1 MKKTR
6 FTAMFLCVTT
16 LFSLFAGGVY
26 AEEGVTYIDETT
38 LVIEDGKV
46 VSGDKSL
53 VDKGIVVIGDS
64 SESPEEAP
72 VFIDDECKPDL
83 VTSPYGSAGE
93 KAETDLITPPFVS
106 AEEEAEDTFGSPL
119 LSGKT
124 PVKDNSALLNP
135 DSSTGDKNT
144 QSGVTLPE
152 VTPLAFSEP
161 TWYDPRNDIK
171 NVASAMWCVD
181 CGSLLSATWEIGKL
195 YQLAVLHAPVN
206 ANIKQTYKIY
216 AGMLIRGYVLNSSS
230 YYRCYNSI
238 IDAGGTAQ
246 YNGALLYVRTGANVE
261 LSNYGTVNGS
271 RAVFEGLRFCYNE
284 YYVDYTSTIKYSAPY
299 LANYTEDYWDSNDPY
314 YFTSLIVVENG
325 TASLSNTDIRNGI
338 TDDNG
343 SAVRVEKGSLSLSN
357 CTIKTC
363 KSVDSGNGGAI
374 YFADGT
380 SGSLSNTTIES
391 CIAAGSGGAIYVGN
405 TGSGKAVTL
414 NTVTIKNCKAAKG
427 GAIYVANGG
436 IVKLNTVTIQDC
448 TATNG
453 GAIYLESNATL
464 HLQNVTIKNNTA
476 SAGAGVYLVNS
487 AKLEC
492 KNSSG
497 AAVNGGTFDNNDA
510 TGYGGS
516 IYANNTTTTAG
527 TVNLKGLE
535 IKNSYGTQGGGIY
548 MMGPY
553 TFSLND
559 VTVHTNSA
567 KYGGGI
573 NMEGNIQSTF
583 TEVEIYGNSSYDSAN
598 NGNGG
603 GMWIGKN
610 SYEIVMDSTNSIH
623 DNTSENHGGGIH
635 LGGAVT
641 LKITGA
647 TIHTNHARVGGGISC
662 ATNSTS
668 GEPKLKIEGGSVYN
682 NDARSFGGGIC
693 LRDGDEHA
701 LSGTANIYGNS
712 APNGGGV
719 YLNWLGSSDAT
730 KLTMSSGQIYKN
742 SATSNYA
749 GGVYVDANCTLNM
762 TGGNIGGEYR
772 DDFATTSETQ
782 RNTYGNTSKAGAGVF
797 VVAGGT
803 LTMSGGGINSNVG
816 TDNGGGIYNSGTMTI
831 NGGSVSNNKGNY
843 GGGICIEGN
852 CVNNVRITGST
863 AVVNIN
869 SNEATND
876 GGGIDISNGKG
887 DVTGVVIGGDSGNAV
902 NISQNIAKRGGGVR
916 FRSSGNYSM
925 SATIGDT
932 VTMHKNQATH
942 SAAVYGGGGIFMGG
956 DTTLDIGAATLS
968 ENTAYCGG
976 GIYIVGGSSTLTLN
990 GTTLKDNVAVYSGGG
1005 LHTEAF
1011 KAITIENVTVDGNSA
1026 GDADHD
1032 GFGGGLSFY
1041 KGAAANTLTI
1051 KSGTITGNTSTDS
1064 GGGIFF
1070 SNDPTGATTL
1080 DVDLPK
1086 TASTAADP
1094 VLVIS
1099 ENTAKIGGGIC
1110 VDDGSTAHA
1119 LVTVNIHDGV
1129 DIHDNLATRS
1139 GGGIYVSPSGVVN
1152 MDGGKIR
1159 DNDADG
1165 GPDVLT
1171 KPAEDQVV
1179 CGGGV
1184 YVYLGTFNVTGGEIS
1199 GNEAKSIDIT
1209 RGLGGGIFVHGKATV
1224 SIKGTSAKPVVLSNN
1239 TANYRG
1245 GGLYI
1250 TDFNTTTTPT
1260 FQMDYV
1266 NITGNTA
1273 TNDRGGGAFME
1284 FKEADGVRNVSITNC
1299 LVQNN
1304 TSETFAENDESVQ
1317 GHGGGLYLSSSR
1329 TTPGTF
1335 TVTNVDFLDNHA
1347 TVQGAGL
1354 YFTNYAKGVVTD
1366 CVFER
1371 NESKGDLEGTATG
1384 SGGGMAV
1391 YGGADVSLTD
1401 CTFDDNT
1408 ATTNGGAI
1416 GLQGNTSTVNSQTVF
1431 NISKLSLTNVTI
1443 GETTANEAKA
1453 NGGGINQGYLSELTV
1468 ENCLVTKNIS
1478 RNNGGG
1484 ICVYTNY
1491 SGVAEANK
1499 PTYTAKTSISN
1510 TQVTNNTASHRGGGL
1525 YLHYAKGLNGDA
1537 VTLSALTITGNS
1549 ATNDAGGGICVETS
1563 IVNMTGTNT
1572 VSGNDAGCYGGAIV
1586 VRTEDKSGATLNI
1599 NTTDNGTTTIDDNSI
1614 RGYHG
1619 GGIHVAG
1626 SATLNMKGGSITNND
1641 NPTRYYGGGGV
1652 DVQGTLN
1659 LNGTTVSGNTA
1670 DNGGG
1675 ICTRGSGSTTL
1686 TNCTVSG
1693 NTAANG
1699 AGGGLYA
1706 SNGGTV
1712 KATNCFIIGNDANG
1726 TVSGKTTYVDGA
1738 SNGTGGGVAVINN
1751 GSSFELVSGGIY
1763 NNTATTAG
1771 DDVFANGIGTKL
1783 SLPAAASINKS
1794 RYENLDATV
1803 TYNWMEDYMDGE
1815 EQYSEGLNG
1824 NSAIGGKR
1832 YLTSPVSVR
1841 AYVDSAEATGTGHT
1855 GEYIN
1860 DEDGR
1865 FVAITFGVPK
1875 YNIGSIKITAPESD
1889 VPGQRFVFTLKGTNM
1904 LGETIEL
1911 SVSLASKESVTIT
1924 NLVSGTYTVEQ
1935 QDDWS
1940 WRYEFTTAKVDDGD
1954 DLSTKAVSVAITG
1967 GELNELH
1974 TVTYT
1979 NEKENNKWLSHNSEC
1994 EKNVALPETQNTAF
2008 YMAEAKKKYTL

>member
-1 MKKTR
+1 M
-6 FTAMFLCVTT
+6 
-16 LFSLFAGGVY
+16 
-26 AEEGVTYIDETT
+26 
-38 LVIEDGKV
+38 
-46 VSGDKSL
+46 
-53 VDKGIVVIGDS
+53 
-64 SESPEEAP
+64 
-72 VFIDDECKPDL
+72 
-83 VTSPYGSAGE
+83 
-93 KAETDLITPPFVS
+93 
-106 AEEEAEDTFGSPL
+106 
-119 LSGKT
+119 
-124 PVKDNSALLNP
+124 
-135 DSSTGDKNT
+135 
-144 QSGVTLPE
+144 
-152 VTPLAFSEP
+152 
-161 TWYDPRNDIK
+161 
-171 NVASAMWCVD
+171 
-181 CGSLLSATWEIGKL
+181 
-195 YQLAVLHAPVN
+195 
-206 ANIKQTYKIY
+206 
-216 AGMLIRGYVLNSSS
+216 
-230 YYRCYNSI
+230 
-238 IDAGGTAQ
+238 
-246 YNGALLYVRTGANVE
+246 
-261 LSNYGTVNGS
+261 
-271 RAVFEGLRFCYNE
+271 
-284 YYVDYTSTIKYSAPY
+284 
-299 LANYTEDYWDSNDPY
+299 
-314 YFTSLIVVENG
+314 
-325 TASLSNTDIRNGI
+325 
-338 TDDNG
+338 
-343 SAVRVEKGSLSLSN
+343 
-357 CTIKTC
+357 
-363 KSVDSGNGGAI
+363 
-374 YFADGT
+374 
-380 SGSLSNTTIES
+380 
-391 CIAAGSGGAIYVGN
+391 
-405 TGSGKAVTL
+405 
-414 NTVTIKNCKAAKG
+414 
-427 GAIYVANGG
+427 
-436 IVKLNTVTIQDC
+436 
-448 TATNG
+448 
-453 GAIYLESNATL
+453 ATL
-464 HLQNVTIKNNTA
+464 
-476 SAGAGVYLVNS
+476 
-487 AKLEC
+487 
-492 KNSSG
+492 
-497 AAVNGGTFDNNDA
+497 
-510 TGYGGS
+510 
-516 IYANNTTTTAG
+516 
-527 TVNLKGLE
+527 
-535 IKNSYGTQGGGIY
+535 
-548 MMGPY
+548 
-553 TFSLND
+553 
-559 VTVHTNSA
+559 
-567 KYGGGI
+567 
-573 NMEGNIQSTF
+573 
-583 TEVEIYGNSSYDSAN
+583 
-598 NGNGG
+598 
-603 GMWIGKN
+603 
-610 SYEIVMDSTNSIH
+610 
-623 DNTSENHGGGIH
+623 
-635 LGGAVT
+635 
-641 LKITGA
+641 
-647 TIHTNHARVGGGISC
+647 
-662 ATNSTS
+662 
-668 GEPKLKIEGGSVYN
+668 
-682 NDARSFGGGIC
+682 
-693 LRDGDEHA
+693 
-701 LSGTANIYGNS
+701 
-712 APNGGGV
+712 
-719 YLNWLGSSDAT
+719 
-730 KLTMSSGQIYKN
+730 
-742 SATSNYA
+742 
-749 GGVYVDANCTLNM
+749 
-762 TGGNIGGEYR
+762 
-772 DDFATTSETQ
+772 
-782 RNTYGNTSKAGAGVF
+782 
-797 VVAGGT
+797 
-803 LTMSGGGINSNVG
+803 
-816 TDNGGGIYNSGTMTI
+816 
-831 NGGSVSNNKGNY
+831 
-843 GGGICIEGN
+843 
-852 CVNNVRITGST
+852 
-863 AVVNIN
+863 
-869 SNEATND
+869 
-876 GGGIDISNGKG
+876 
-887 DVTGVVIGGDSGNAV
+887 
-902 NISQNIAKRGGGVR
+902 
-916 FRSSGNYSM
+916 
-925 SATIGDT
+925 
-932 VTMHKNQATH
+932 
-942 SAAVYGGGGIFMGG
+942 
-956 DTTLDIGAATLS
+956 
-968 ENTAYCGG
+968 
-976 GIYIVGGSSTLTLN
+976 
-990 GTTLKDNVAVYSGGG
+990 
-1005 LHTEAF
+1005 
-1011 KAITIENVTVDGNSA
+1011 
-1026 GDADHD
+1026 
-1032 GFGGGLSFY
+1032 
-1041 KGAAANTLTI
+1041 
-1051 KSGTITGNTSTDS
+1051 
-1064 GGGIFF
+1064 
-1070 SNDPTGATTL
+1070 
-1080 DVDLPK
+1080 
-1086 TASTAADP
+1086 
-1094 VLVIS
+1094 
-1099 ENTAKIGGGIC
+1099 
-1110 VDDGSTAHA
+1110 
-1119 LVTVNIHDGV
+1119 
-1129 DIHDNLATRS
+1129 S

-1165 GPDVLT
+1165 GPDVLS
-1171 KPAEDQVV
+1171 KAEEDQVV

-1184 YVYLGTFNVTGGEIS
+1184 FVFRGTFNVTGGEIS
-1199 GNEAKSIDIT
+1199 GNEAKSIDIS
-1209 RGLGGGIFVHGKATV
+1209 RGLGGGIFVLGKATV

-1266 NITGNTA
+1266 NITDNTA
-1273 TNDRGGGAFME
+1273 TQDRGGGAFME

-1304 TSETFAENDESVQ
+1304 TSETFVENDESVQ

-1354 YFTNYAKGVVTD
+1354 YFTNYSKGVVTD

-1371 NESKGDLEGTATG
+1371 NESKGDLKGTATG

-1431 NISKLSLTNVTI
+1431 NISKLSLTNVKI

-1468 ENCLVTKNIS
+1468 GSCLITQNVS
-1478 RNNGGG
+1478 GNNGGG

-1599 NTTDNGTTTIDDNSI
+1599 NTTDNGTTTIDGNSI
-1614 RGYHG
+1614 KGYHG

-1699 AGGGLYA
+1699 AGGGLYV
-1706 SNGGTV
+1706 SSGGTV
-1712 KATNCFIIGNDANG
+1712 KATNCFIIGNDAKG

-1738 SNGTGGGVAVINN
+1738 SNGTGGGVAVIDN

-1771 DDVFANGIGTKL
+1771 DDVFANGKGTKL

-1824 NSAIGGKR
+1824 NSAIGARR

-1954 DLSTKAVSVAITG
+1954 DLSTKAVSVTITG

-1994 EKNVALPETQNTAF
+1994 EKNVALPETQNTVF

>member
-1 MKKTR
+1 MSG
-6 FTAMFLCVTT
+6 TAVVSKNNATT
-16 LFSLFAGGVY
+16 HGGGVY
-26 AEEGVTYIDETT
+26 VEGTGEFDMSGNT
-38 LVIEDGKV
+38 V
-46 VSGDKSL
+46 VEG
-53 VDKGIVVIGDS
+53 
-64 SESPEEAP
+64 
-72 VFIDDECKPDL
+72 
-83 VTSPYGSAGE
+83 
-93 KAETDLITPPFVS
+93 
-106 AEEEAEDTFGSPL
+106 
-119 LSGKT
+119 
-124 PVKDNSALLNP
+124 N
-135 DSSTGDKNT
+135 
-144 QSGVTLPE
+144 
-152 VTPLAFSEP
+152 
-161 TWYDPRNDIK
+161 R
-171 NVASAMWCVD
+171 
-181 CGSLLSATWEIGKL
+181 
-195 YQLAVLHAPVN
+195 
-206 ANIKQTYKIY
+206 
-216 AGMLIRGYVLNSSS
+216 
-230 YYRCYNSI
+230 
-238 IDAGGTAQ
+238 AGG
-246 YNGALLYVRTGANVE
+246 
-261 LSNYGTVNGS
+261 
-271 RAVFEGLRFCYNE
+271 
-284 YYVDYTSTIKYSAPY
+284 
-299 LANYTEDYWDSNDPY
+299 
-314 YFTSLIVVENG
+314 
-325 TASLSNTDIRNGI
+325 
-338 TDDNG
+338 
-343 SAVRVEKGSLSLSN
+343 
-357 CTIKTC
+357 
-363 KSVDSGNGGAI
+363 
-374 YFADGT
+374 
-380 SGSLSNTTIES
+380 
-391 CIAAGSGGAIYVGN
+391 
-405 TGSGKAVTL
+405 
-414 NTVTIKNCKAAKG
+414 
-427 GAIYVANGG
+427 
-436 IVKLNTVTIQDC
+436 
-448 TATNG
+448 
-453 GAIYLESNATL
+453 
-464 HLQNVTIKNNTA
+464 
-476 SAGAGVYLVNS
+476 GAGVYM
-487 AKLEC
+487 A
-492 KNSSG
+492 
-497 AAVNGGTFDNNDA
+497 
-510 TGYGGS
+510 
-516 IYANNTTTTAG
+516 
-527 TVNLKGLE
+527 
-535 IKNSYGTQGGGIY
+535 GGGI
-548 MMGPY
+548 
-553 TFSLND
+553 F
-559 VTVHTNSA
+559 
-567 KYGGGI
+567 
-573 NMEGNIQSTF
+573 
-583 TEVEIYGNSSYDSAN
+583 
-598 NGNGG
+598 
-603 GMWIGKN
+603 
-610 SYEIVMDSTNSIH
+610 
-623 DNTSENHGGGIH
+623 
-635 LGGAVT
+635 
-641 LKITGA
+641 
-647 TIHTNHARVGGGISC
+647 
-662 ATNSTS
+662 
-668 GEPKLKIEGGSVYN
+668 
-682 NDARSFGGGIC
+682 
-693 LRDGDEHA
+693 
-701 LSGTANIYGNS
+701 
-712 APNGGGV
+712 
-719 YLNWLGSSDAT
+719 
-730 KLTMSSGQIYKN
+730 
-742 SATSNYA
+742 
-749 GGVYVDANCTLNM
+749 
-762 TGGNIGGEYR
+762 
-772 DDFATTSETQ
+772 
-782 RNTYGNTSKAGAGVF
+782 
-797 VVAGGT
+797 
-803 LTMSGGGINSNVG
+803 TMSGGTIMLNAATN
-816 TDNGGGIYNSGTMTI
+816 NGGGIYNSGTMTI

-843 GGGICIEGN
+843 GGGICIDGN

-869 SNEATND
+869 SNEAIED

-902 NISQNIAKRGGGVR
+902 NISQNIAKRGGGIR

-932 VTMHKNQATH
+932 VTIHKNQATQH
-942 SAAVYGGGGIFMGG
+942 EDVHGGGGIFMGG

-1011 KAITIENVTVDGNSA
+1011 NAITIENVTVDGNSA

-1094 VLVIS
+1094 ILVIS
-1099 ENTAKIGGGIC
+1099 GNDSKIGGGIC

-1119 LVTVNIHDGV
+1119 LVTVRLHDGV
-1129 DIHDNLATRS
+1129 DIHDNVATLS

-1165 GPDVLT
+1165 GPDVLS
-1171 KPAEDQVV
+1171 KAEEDQVV

-1184 YVYLGTFNVTGGEIS
+1184 FVFRGTFNVTGGEIS
-1199 GNEAKSIDIT
+1199 GNEAKSIDIS
-1209 RGLGGGIFVHGKATV
+1209 RGLGGGIFVLGKATV

-1284 FKEADGVRNVSITNC
+1284 FKDADGVRNVSITNC

-1335 TVTNVDFLDNHA
+1335 TVTNVYFLDNHA

-1366 CVFER
+1366 CVFES
-1371 NESKGDLEGTATG
+1371 NESKGDLKGTATG

-1416 GLQGNTSTVNSQTVF
+1416 GLQGNVTRDTSGEIVSF
-1431 NISKLSLTNVTI
+1431 NVSKLSLTNVKI

-1468 ENCLVTKNIS
+1468 GSCLITQNVS
-1478 RNNGGG
+1478 GNNGGG

-1599 NTTDNGTTTIDDNSI
+1599 NTTDNGTTTIDGNSI

-1699 AGGGLYA
+1699 AGGG
-1706 SNGGTV
+1706 
-1712 KATNCFIIGNDANG
+1712 
-1726 TVSGKTTYVDGA
+1726 
-1738 SNGTGGGVAVINN
+1738 
-1751 GSSFELVSGGIY
+1751 
-1763 NNTATTAG
+1763 
-1771 DDVFANGIGTKL
+1771 
-1783 SLPAAASINKS
+1783 
-1794 RYENLDATV
+1794 
-1803 TYNWMEDYMDGE
+1803 
-1815 EQYSEGLNG
+1815 
-1824 NSAIGGKR
+1824 
-1832 YLTSPVSVR
+1832 
-1841 AYVDSAEATGTGHT
+1841 
-1855 GEYIN
+1855 
-1860 DEDGR
+1860 
-1865 FVAITFGVPK
+1865 
-1875 YNIGSIKITAPESD
+1875 
-1889 VPGQRFVFTLKGTNM
+1889 
-1904 LGETIEL
+1904 
-1911 SVSLASKESVTIT
+1911 
-1924 NLVSGTYTVEQ
+1924 
-1935 QDDWS
+1935 
-1940 WRYEFTTAKVDDGD
+1940 
-1954 DLSTKAVSVAITG
+1954 
-1967 GELNELH
+1967 
-1974 TVTYT
+1974 
-1979 NEKENNKWLSHNSEC
+1979 
-1994 EKNVALPETQNTAF
+1994 
-2008 YMAEAKKKYTL
+2008 